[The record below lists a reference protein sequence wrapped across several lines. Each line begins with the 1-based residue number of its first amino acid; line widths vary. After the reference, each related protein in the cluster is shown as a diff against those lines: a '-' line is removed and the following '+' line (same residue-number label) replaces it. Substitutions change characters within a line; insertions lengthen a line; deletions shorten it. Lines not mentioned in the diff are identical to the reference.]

1 MLDSGKPTKQV
12 SDESLVKRCQTGDS
26 LAFETLVIR
35 YQRQIFSLIH
45 RMTNNPEV
53 VEDLAQD
60 VFISAF
66 KAIGEFKGNSS
77 FFTWLYRIAINKCKN
92 YLASLRVAPVTSS
105 MTVKG
110 PKSET
115 EPSLMDIPD
124 QRVNPQTAL
133 LTGEFL
139 NQVDEALESLPED
152 QKTTLVLYDLEG
164 LSYQEIA
171 EILHCPIG
179 TVRSRLARAR
189 TALREKLKGYFME

>member
-1 MLDSGKPTKQV
+1 
-12 SDESLVKRCQTGDS
+12 
-26 LAFETLVIR
+26 
-35 YQRQIFSLIH
+35 LIH

-92 YLASLRVAPVTSS
+92 YIASLRGSPLTIGDKRPEA
-105 MTVKG
+105 
-110 PKSET
+110 
-115 EPSLMDIPD
+115 EPSLWDIAD
-124 QRVNPQTAL
+124 HRINPQTAL
-133 LTGEFL
+133 LTGEL
-139 NQVDEALESLPED
+139 LEQVNEALESLPED
-152 QKTTLVLYDLEG
+152 QKTTLILYDLEG

-171 EILHCPIG
+171 EILQCPIG

-189 TALREKLKGYFME
+189 TALREKLKAYFTE

>member
-1 MLDSGKPTKQV
+1 MPDLGKQQV

-26 LAFETLVIR
+26 LAFETLVVR

-92 YLASLRVAPVTSS
+92 YLTSL
-105 MTVKG
+105 KG
-110 PKSET
+110 SPIPLGDKRSEG
-115 EPSLMDIPD
+115 ENFLLDIAD
-124 QRVNPQTAL
+124 RRTNPQTAL
-133 LTGEFL
+133 LAGEL
-139 NQVDEALESLPED
+139 LEQIDEALESLPED
-152 QKTTLVLYDLEG
+152 QKMALILYDLEG

-189 TALREKLKGYFME
+189 LTLKEKLKAYFTE

>member
-1 MLDSGKPTKQV
+1 MLNSRKPTKPV
-12 SDESLVKRCQTGDS
+12 TDESLVKRCQAGDS

-45 RMTNNPEV
+45 RMTNNPEI
-53 VEDLAQD
+53 VEDLAQE

-92 YLASLRVAPVTSS
+92 YLASSRGSLIPIGDRR
-105 MTVKG
+105 
-110 PKSET
+110 SEA
-115 EPSLMDIPD
+115 EPSLLEIAD

-133 LTGEFL
+133 LTGEL
-139 NQVDEALESLPED
+139 LAQVDEALGSLPDD
-152 QKTTLVLYDLEG
+152 QREALVLYDLEG

-171 EILHCPIG
+171 EVLNCPIG

-189 TALREKLKGYFME
+189 AALRERLKDYFTE